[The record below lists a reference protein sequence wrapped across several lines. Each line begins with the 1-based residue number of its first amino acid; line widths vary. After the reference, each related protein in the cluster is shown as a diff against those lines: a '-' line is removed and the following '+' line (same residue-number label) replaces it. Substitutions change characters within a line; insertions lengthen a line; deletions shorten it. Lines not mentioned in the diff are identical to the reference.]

1 LDVAAEAQRSVA
13 VDKKSLLEEGHRLL
27 ELHCSY
33 DIDAELNEPFIVLT
47 LGASLIATIGLIA
60 DNTAVVIGAMV
71 VAPWI
76 MPLRTTVFAILI
88 GDWRLLRRSL
98 RTLVVGVLIT
108 TVLSMLIGRVAHER
122 SFINA
127 AYGVFT
133 NEITGRTQPTL
144 LDLIV
149 ALVAGALATYA
160 KLRERVVSSMAGT
173 AIAVALVP
181 PVCVMGLMASSGNL
195 RNAAGAGLLFAANLL
210 GILVGGIIVLTTMEP
225 FFHDKLLRSRRTQLP
240 LVIAVALLSAITIP
254 LLKGT
259 QARRNEVRKTM
270 LTKRIQS
277 TVSDFLKTKTLTFG
291 GNESLELD
299 NINYSWANGQK
310 KSIVDI
316 VVRVT
321 DPETPTYK
329 QIEAVEKEI
338 NDRIGNPLQG
348 LRFKLRVKRI
358 NMSIVEG
365 RDVMNTNTEALDP
378 NVLEQDLNTVQ
389 EDLRLLEQMEI
400 EDQVHQLGMPSFTG
414 DEAPATPSSNPARP

>member
-1 LDVAAEAQRSVA
+1 MA

-60 DNTAVVIGAMV
+60 DNAAVVIGAMV

-98 RTLVVGVLIT
+98 HTLVIGVLIT

-414 DEAPATPSSNPARP
+414 DEAPATRSSNPARP

>member
-1 LDVAAEAQRSVA
+1 MA
-13 VDKKSLLEEGHRLL
+13 VDKTSLLEEGHRLL
-27 ELHCSY
+27 ELHRSY

-47 LGASLIATIGLIA
+47 LGSSLIATIGLIA

-98 RTLVVGVLIT
+98 RTLLVGVLIT
-108 TVLSMLIGRVAHER
+108 TALSMLIGRLADER
-122 SFINA
+122 SFIDA
-127 AYGVFT
+127 ASGVFT
-133 NEITGRTQPTL
+133 DEITGRTQPTL

-181 PVCVMGLMASSGNL
+181 PVCVMGLMASSGDL

-210 GILVGGIIVLTTMEP
+210 GILIGGIIVLTTMEP

-240 LVIAVALLSAITIP
+240 LALAVALLSTITIP
-254 LLKGT
+254 LWKGT
-259 QARRNEVRKTM
+259 EIRRNEVRRTM
-270 LTKRIQS
+270 LTKKIQS

-291 GNESLELD
+291 DNESLELD
-299 NINYSWANGQK
+299 HINYSWASGQK

-338 NDRIGNPLQG
+338 NERIGNPLQG

-358 NMSIVEG
+358 NISIVEG
-365 RDVMNTNTEALDP
+365 RDVMSTNTETLDT
-378 NVLEQDLNTVQ
+378 NVLEEDLKTVQ
-389 EDLRLLEQMEI
+389 DDLRLLEQMEI
-400 EDQVHQLGMPSFTG
+400 EDQVHQLGLPSRKGT
-414 DEAPATPSSNPARP
+414 EESTTPSSNATRQ

>member
-1 LDVAAEAQRSVA
+1 MA

-259 QARRNEVRKTM
+259 QARRNEVRKMM

-414 DEAPATPSSNPARP
+414 DEAPATRSSNPARP

>member
-1 LDVAAEAQRSVA
+1 MA

-240 LVIAVALLSAITIP
+240 LVIAVALLSAIAIP

-414 DEAPATPSSNPARP
+414 DEAPATRSSNPARP

>member
-1 LDVAAEAQRSVA
+1 MA

-316 VVRVT
+316 AVRVT

-414 DEAPATPSSNPARP
+414 DEAPATRSSNPARP